1 MYYATSYF
9 VLIKRINLMQFF
21 FKLLG
26 QVILKQ
32 KQKGSIKE
40 LTQTAILYSS
50 VIFIFS
56 EFVSRLLVYQCDDLE
71 LLETLFQLGAV
82 NQDSYL

>member
-9 VLIKRINLMQFF
+9 VLIKRINLIQLF
-21 FKLLG
+21 FKLLGG

-40 LTQTAILYSS
+40 LTQTAILYSKYCHIYLFKNTIDFLS
-50 VIFIFS
+50 SSDDYFFKVI
-56 EFVSRLLVYQCDDLE
+56 Y
-71 LLETLFQLGAV
+71 
-82 NQDSYL
+82 NK

>member
-9 VLIKRINLMQFF
+9 VLIKRINLIQLF

-40 LTQTAILYSS
+40 LTQTAILYSKYCHIYLFKNTIDFLS
-50 VIFIFS
+50 SSDDHFLKVI
-56 EFVSRLLVYQCDDLE
+56 Y
-71 LLETLFQLGAV
+71 
-82 NQDSYL
+82 NK

>member
-9 VLIKRINLMQFF
+9 VLIKRINLIQLF

-40 LTQTAILYSS
+40 LTQTAILYSI
-50 VIFIFS
+50 VIFIHSKTQLIF
-56 EFVSRLLVYQCDDLE
+56 FPLLMITFLK
-71 LLETLFQLGAV
+71 LFTTSKNMHCAFQK
-82 NQDSYL
+82 

>member
-9 VLIKRINLMQFF
+9 VLIKRINLIQLF

-40 LTQTAILYSS
+40 LTQTAILYSKYCHIYPFKNTTNS
-50 VIFIFS
+50 LSSSDDYFFKVI
-56 EFVSRLLVYQCDDLE
+56 Y
-71 LLETLFQLGAV
+71 
-82 NQDSYL
+82 NK

>member
-9 VLIKRINLMQFF
+9 VLIFKDKLNSTF
-21 FKLLG
+21 FKLNW

-40 LTQTAILYSS
+40 LTQTAILY
-50 VIFIFS
+50 
-56 EFVSRLLVYQCDDLE
+56 Y
-71 LLETLFQLGAV
+71 TL
-82 NQDSYL
+82 

>member
-9 VLIKRINLMQFF
+9 VLIFKDKLNSTF
-21 FKLLG
+21 FKLNW

-40 LTQTAILYSS
+40 LTQTAILYSKYCHIYLFKNTIDFLS
-50 VIFIFS
+50 SSDDHFFKVI
-56 EFVSRLLVYQCDDLE
+56 Y
-71 LLETLFQLGAV
+71 
-82 NQDSYL
+82 NK

>member
-9 VLIKRINLMQFF
+9 VLIKRINLIQLF

-40 LTQTAILYSS
+40 LTQTAILESI

-56 EFVSRLLVYQCDDLE
+56 KTQLIFFPLLMITFLK
-71 LLETLFQLGAV
+71 LFTTSKNMHCAFQK
-82 NQDSYL
+82 